1 MKNLIKVGMIFLAGI
16 LLLTTSCTKEN
27 DSLSSGNGSG
37 TLNLKLTDAPFPV
50 SVVDKVIVTIDKIEI
65 RSTATLSSTTTSS
78 TTTDSDKD
86 SNFVLLY
93 AGDGKSYNLLELQ
106 NGLTTDLLSMDIP
119 AGTYDFLRLHI
130 AASKVYLKDGTSFDM
145 KVPSGSSSG
154 LKIKL
159 SPALVIE
166 DGVTSEVVLDFDVSK
181 SFVCQG
187 NAKAP
192 KGIKGFIFK
201 PVLRAVC
208 QKYSGILSGK
218 VVNNANAPLGE
229 AHVQIF
235 RADTVYTS
243 AITDTKGNYSMLG
256 LPSGSYKL
264 VCDKDSYISL
274 TVPSVNIKPRE
285 VTYVDI
291 KMAAVGAASE
301 TTTSTIH

>member
-1 MKNLIKVGMIFLAGI
+1 MKNLIKVGMMFLAGVFI
-16 LLLTTSCTKEN
+16 FATSCTKEN
-27 DSLSSGNGSG
+27 DAVSGGKGTG

-65 RSTATLSSTTTSS
+65 RSTETLSSTTTSS

-86 SNFVLLY
+86 SNFILLY
-93 AGDGKSYNLLELQ
+93 QGEGKSYNLIDLQ

-119 AGTYDFLRLHI
+119 EGTYDFLRLHI

-154 LKIKL
+154 LKIKI

-166 DGVTSEVVLDFDVSK
+166 NGVASEVVLDFDVSK

-187 NAKAP
+187 NSKSP
-192 KGIKGFIFK
+192 KGIKGFLFK

-208 QKYSGILSGK
+208 QKYSGVIAGK
-218 VVNNANAPLGE
+218 VLDNAKNPLIE
-229 AHVQIF
+229 SHVQVY

-243 AITDTKGNYSMLG
+243 ALTDSKGNYAMVG
-256 LPSGSYKL
+256 LPSGDYKL
-264 VCDKDSYISL
+264 VCDKDGFVSL
-274 TVPSVNIKPRE
+274 SVTPVPVKPRE
-285 VTYVDI
+285 ITYVDI
-291 KMAAVGAASE
+291 KLAAVGAASE
-301 TTTSTIH
+301 TTTSTVH

>member
-1 MKNLIKVGMIFLAGI
+1 MKNLIKVGMMFVAGI
-16 LLLTTSCTKEN
+16 LLFATSCTKES
-27 DSLSSGNGSG
+27 DSLSAGSGNG
-37 TLNLKLTDAPFPV
+37 TVTLKLTDAPFPV

-78 TTTDSDKD
+78 TTNED
-86 SNFVLLY
+86 SNFIVLY
-93 AGDGKSYNLLELQ
+93 QGDGKSYNLLELQ

-154 LKIKL
+154 LKIKI

-166 DGVTSEVVLDFDVSK
+166 EGVASEVVLDFDVSK

-187 NAKAP
+187 NAKMP

-208 QKYSGILSGK
+208 QKYSGMLSGK
-218 VVNNANAPLGE
+218 VVNNANAPLSE

-264 VCDKDSYISL
+264 VCDKENYVSL
-274 TVPSVNIKPRE
+274 TVPSVTVEPRE
-285 VTYVDI
+285 ITYVDI
-291 KMAAVGAASE
+291 KMAAVGAVSE
-301 TTTSTIH
+301 TTTSTVH